1 MTPSAKNNF
10 TVEGTLKN
18 VFETQNVSATF
29 RKREFILE
37 VNDGSQY
44 PQLIKFELLQ
54 DKTIKLDMMKNGDPV
69 KVDFQ
74 LRGREWVDPQGQK
87 KFFTT
92 LNAVEIEPLD
102 GSQGM
107 RNFSSD
113 NSAPTSEPP
122 NALPEDDLPF

>member
-1 MTPSAKNNF
+1 MTPTSKNHF

-44 PQLIKFELLQ
+44 PQLIKFELIQ
-54 DKTIKLDMMKNGDPV
+54 DKTVKLDLMKSGDPV

-74 LRGREWVDPQGQK
+74 LRGREWTDPQGQK

-92 LNAVEIEPLD
+92 LNALEIEHLD
-102 GSQGM
+102 GNTVSHM
-107 RNFSSD
+107 ISST
-113 NSAPTSEPP
+113 SPMVSEPP

>member
-1 MTPSAKNNF
+1 MNPTSKNSF
-10 TVEGTLKN
+10 TVEGTLKQ

-37 VNDGSQY
+37 VNDGSPY

-54 DKTIKLDMMKNGDPV
+54 DKTIKLDLMKNGDPV

-74 LRGREWVDPQGQK
+74 LRGREWTDPQGQK

-102 GSQGM
+102 GS
-107 RNFSSD
+107 NFSQMTASG
-113 NSAPTSEPP
+113 SSIGSEPP

>member
-1 MTPSAKNNF
+1 MTPTSKNNF

-44 PQLIKFELLQ
+44 PQLIKFELIQ
-54 DKTIKLDMMKNGDPV
+54 DKTVKLDLMKNGDSV

-74 LRGREWVDPQGQK
+74 LRGREWTDPQGQK

-102 GSQGM
+102 GSTGSHM
-107 RNFSSD
+107 ASFDS
-113 NSAPTSEPP
+113 PLVSEPP